1 MEMEIIDDNLM
12 RPRDWFA
19 AFALQAL
26 IAKRL
31 HSSSMSA
38 DSDFVEL
45 ATYDAFCI
53 ADAMMELR
61 D

>member
-1 MEMEIIDDNLM
+1 MEIEIIDENLM

-19 AFALQAL
+19 AFAMQAL

-31 HSSSMSA
+31 NSNSMA
-38 DSDFVEL
+38 DGEFVEL

-53 ADAMMELR
+53 ADEMMELR

>member
-19 AFALQAL
+19 AFALQAI

-31 HSSSMSA
+31 HSNSM

-45 ATYDAFCI
+45 ATYDAFCV

>member
-19 AFALQAL
+19 AFALQAI

-31 HSSSMSA
+31 HSNSMDSNDFIDAAA
-38 DSDFVEL
+38 D
-45 ATYDAFCI
+45 DAYVI
-53 ADAMMELR
+53 ADAMMFRR

>member
-1 MEMEIIDDNLM
+1 MEFEIIDENLM

-19 AFALQAL
+19 AFAMQAL

-31 HSSSMSA
+31 NSHSMDA
-38 DSDFVEL
+38 DSEFVEL
-45 ATYDAFCI
+45 TTYDAFCF
-53 ADAMMELR
+53 ADAMMDLR

>member
-1 MEMEIIDDNLM
+1 MEIEIIDENLM

-19 AFALQAL
+19 AFALQAI

-31 HSSSMSA
+31 NSHGM

-45 ATYDAFCI
+45 ATYDAFCA

>member
-1 MEMEIIDDNLM
+1 MEFEIIDENLM

-19 AFALQAL
+19 AFAMQAI

-31 HSSSMSA
+31 RNFNMN
-38 DSDFVEL
+38 DDFIEV
-45 ATYDAFCI
+45 ATYDAFCF
-53 ADAMMELR
+53 ADAMMGLR